1 MKTFKK
7 VIKISFIFFCILLL
21 SLILLGAGYYI
32 FLNTSLKLNTNLLQT
47 SAKTVSVYNAQ
58 NEEILP
64 YTSSKVNFSSLQPY
78 TINAFISIEDKNFYK
93 HNGLNYKRIAKA
105 VVNNIKAKDFVEGA
119 STISQ
124 QLIKNTHLS
133 HEKTIKRK
141 LDELVLTQK
150 LERNYSKDEILE
162 NYLNVIYFGNNS
174 YGLEQASY
182 NYFNKSASNLTI
194 SESAYLAGIIKSPR
208 KYSPILNFENSIT
221 RRNLVLKEM
230 FKDKY
235 LSQEEYDI
243 AINEEIILSP
253 KNIAKE
259 QKHYFNGTIDE
270 ACKILSLSEKDLM
283 QGGYSI
289 FTYQDSFRQ
298 NTLLKALENENYYS
312 KNSYGNTTDSSAL
325 ILDNKTGGIMAFGG
339 KNDYDIVNMRRSPGS
354 AIKPI
359 LVFAPALENGI
370 INTLTPILDEKTDF
384 NGYSPQNV
392 GGYYGYVSPQK
403 AIEKSLN
410 IPAIKVLKSVGT
422 KESINFAK
430 NVGLQFD
437 ENDNNLSIA
446 LGCMNKGVSPLELAG
461 SYLPFANG
469 GEYIKPHFIRK
480 ICEHNGKVIYKANEK
495 STKVMS
501 SATAYLMTEM
511 LKGGVKNGT
520 SKILNSLP
528 FEVAGKTGTV
538 GIKNTNL
545 NLDAWSVAY
554 TTDCTMLSWL
564 GNSTGQKE
572 YNLEGNNNGGTF
584 ATRIINETFENIYQN
599 TAPCKFAQ
607 PQDIVFKEV
616 DINSLK
622 NNHVVELASSFTPE
636 KDKIL
641 APFNVKFVPKTESK
655 NYKQIDGLILN
666 CQIKKGVPALSFNTS
681 KLYSYE
687 IYRMQEEQTKLLKV
701 IENSSGVFE
710 FLDTTTLPNNFYS
723 YYVLAIPIESK
734 NSEKDFKNLT
744 SENKLDLFNKIL
756 NLTRSKIFTSKKT
769 TKNDSAIKS
778 NVVKI
783 YTKNN

>member
-7 VIKISFIFFCILLL
+7 IIKT
-21 SLILLGAGYYI
+21 SLIVVSFLLICLTLIGSGYYI
-32 FLNTSLKLNTNLLQT
+32 FLNTSLNLNTNLLQT
-47 SAKTVSVYNAQ
+47 SATPTSVYNAQ

-64 YTSSKVNFSSLQPY
+64 YTSSKVNFSSLKPY

-93 HNGLNYKRIAKA
+93 HHGLNYRRIAKA

-124 QLIKNTHLS
+124 QLIKNTHLN

-150 LERNYSKDEILE
+150 LEKQYTKNEILE

-174 YGLEQASY
+174 YGLEQASF

-194 SESAYLAGIIKSPR
+194 SESALLAGIIKSPK
-208 KYSPILNFENSIT
+208 KYSPLLNYENAKN
-221 RRNLVLKEM
+221 RRNLVLNEM
-230 FKDKY
+230 LKDKY
-235 LSQEEYDI
+235 ISQEEYNV
-243 AINEEIILSP
+243 AINEKVVLSP

-289 FTYQDSFRQ
+289 FTYQDNFKQ
-298 NTLLKALENENYYS
+298 KTLLKALENENYYS
-312 KNSYGNTTDSSAL
+312 KNQFGNKPDGAAL
-325 ILDNKTGGIMAFGG
+325 ILDNKTGGISAFGG
-339 KNDYDIVNMRRSPGS
+339 KSDYNIVNMRRSPGS

-359 LVFAPALENGI
+359 LVFAPALEYGT

-384 NGYSPQNV
+384 GGYSPQNV
-392 GGYYGYVSPQK
+392 GGYHGYVSPQQ

-410 IPAIKVLKSVGT
+410 IPAIKILKSVGT

-430 NVGLQFD
+430 RVNLQFD

-446 LGCMNKGVSPLELAG
+446 LGCMNKGVNPLELAG
-461 SYLPFANG
+461 AYLPFAND
-469 GEYIKPHFIRK
+469 GEYIAPHFIRK
-480 ICEHNGKVIYKANEK
+480 ICNHNGKVIYTAPQQ

-520 SKILNSLP
+520 SRILNSLP

-545 NLDAWSVAY
+545 NTDAWSVAY
-554 TTDCTMLSWL
+554 TTDSTMLSWL
-564 GNSTGQKE
+564 GNSTGNRE

-584 ATRIINETFENIYQN
+584 ATRIIKETFENIYQN

-607 PQDIVFKEV
+607 PQDIVFKEI
-616 DINSLK
+616 DITSLK
-622 NNHVVELASSFTPE
+622 NNHTIELANSSTPE

-641 APFNVKFVPKTESK
+641 APFNIKFIPITESK
-655 NYKQIDGLILN
+655 NYQKINNLILN
-666 CQIKKGVPALSFNTS
+666 CTIKNNIPTLSFNTN
-681 KLYSYE
+681 KLYNYE
-687 IYRMQEEQTKLLKV
+687 IYRVQEEQTKCIKT
-701 IENSSGVFE
+701 INNYSGLFE
-710 FLDTTTLPNNFYS
+710 YADTSTRPNNFYS
-723 YYVLAIPIESK
+723 YYVLAVPTNIEETK
-734 NSEKDFKNLT
+734 P
-744 SENKLDLFNKIL
+744 L
-756 NLTRSKIFTSKKT
+756 NLSNEKKYDVFTKTLNFTRSKIFNTKQQKNNDT
-769 TKNDSAIKS
+769 TIKS
-778 NVVKI
+778 NIVKI
-783 YTKNN
+783 FTKS